1 MSEDKK
7 TTNNQVI
14 ITDGFNDKEL
24 KDNLINIKSDANKL
38 EGKTRI
44 IQIANSLKS
53 LIELNKDN
61 VKLIDEKSKVI
72 GLRTKL
78 SF

>member
-53 LIELNKDN
+53 LIELNKDYIN
-61 VKLIDEKSKVI
+61 IVNKRIDKELGMFS
-72 GLRTKL
+72 G
-78 SF
+78 S